1 MVDGL
6 ALELADL
13 AGRVGLVVFF
23 AGEAGADAV
32 SLACAVGVGL
42 SDVSDV
48 FGVESEAEAEAGFGA
63 LGSSVVEERSLG
75 FWSWA
80 TAHLLEIICG
90 QLKVHYVG
98 HHGQGSSPC
107 RTKLLS
113 IAKLVSI
120 I

>member
-1 MVDGL
+1 MGVFALVDGL
-6 ALELADL
+6 AFELAVL

-32 SLACAVGVGL
+32 SLACAVGVGSPDV

-48 FGVESEAEAEAGFGA
+48 FGAGPEAGFGA
-63 LGSSVVEERSLG
+63 LGSSVADEISFG

-80 TAHLLEIICG
+80 TAHLLETIGG

-98 HHGQGSSPC
+98 HRGKGSSPC
-107 RTKLLS
+107 HNKLFLM
-113 IAKLVSI
+113 V
-120 I
+120 